1 MRKVPFMKWNVP
13 NQLTLGRVGLS
24 AVFFVLLGFYRDSLS
39 YGPALLGTAFVI
51 FIIACVT
58 DILDGYFARKLQQTS
73 AFGRMVDPIVD
84 KVLVVGGF
92 AMLAGP
98 DFNLPAT
105 AIEIKQ
111 NLPLWLTGGMAST
124 VQTWMVVVILAR
136 EFIIS
141 GIRGYSESQGIKF
154 PAIPAG
160 KFKMV
165 TQSSAIGTVLFQLA
179 WLPEAA
185 WAVWVKIVIV
195 WLAVIVTVLSG
206 AFYIHKAR
214 NLVNIDESRS

>member
-1 MRKVPFMKWNVP
+1 MKWNLP

-24 AVFFVLLGFYRDSLS
+24 AVFFVLLGLYRGSLS
-39 YGPALLGTAFVI
+39 YGPALLSAAFVV
-51 FIIACVT
+51 FIIACIT
-58 DILDGYFARKLQQTS
+58 DVLDGYFARKLNQTS

-84 KVLVVGGF
+84 KILVVGAF

-98 DFNLPAT
+98 DYALVAVPAAAAMERGLPA
-105 AIEIKQ
+105 
-111 NLPLWLTGGMAST
+111 WLTGGMSSA

-141 GIRGYSESQGIKF
+141 GIRGYSEAQGIKF

-160 KFKMV
+160 KFKML
-165 TQSSAIGTVLFQLA
+165 TQSAAIGTVLYQLA
-179 WLPEAA
+179 WLPDAA
-185 WAVWVKIVIV
+185 WAIWVKIIIV
-195 WLAVIVTVLSG
+195 WLAVIITVLSG

-214 NLVNIDESRS
+214 ILMNIDEKP

>member
-1 MRKVPFMKWNVP
+1 MKWNVP

-24 AVFFVLLGFYRDSLS
+24 AVFFVLVGLYRHSQS
-39 YGPALLGTAFVI
+39 CGWMLLGAAFVI
-51 FIIACVT
+51 FIVACIT
-58 DILDGYFARKLQQTS
+58 DILDGYFARKLNQTS

-84 KVLVVGGF
+84 KVLVVGAF

-98 DFNLPAT
+98 DFLLPT
-105 AIEIKQ
+105 SAIAMEQ
-111 NLPLWLTGGMAST
+111 NLPYWLTGHMASA

-141 GIRGYSESQGIKF
+141 GIRGYSEAQGIKF

-160 KFKMV
+160 KFKMI
-165 TQSSAIGTVLFQLA
+165 TQSAAIGTVLYQLA
-179 WLPEAA
+179 FLPAAA
-185 WAVWVKIVIV
+185 WAIWVKIVIV

-214 NLVNIDESRS
+214 ILMNIDERS

>member
-1 MRKVPFMKWNVP
+1 MKWNLP
-13 NQLTLGRVGLS
+13 NQLTIGRVGLS
-24 AVFFVLLGFYRDSLS
+24 AVFFVLVGLYRN
-39 YGPALLGTAFVI
+39 GQAGCEALLGAAFVV
-51 FIIACVT
+51 FIIACIT
-58 DILDGYFARKLQQTS
+58 DILDGYFARKLNQTS

-84 KVLVVGGF
+84 KVLVVGAF

-98 DFNLPAT
+98 DFLMPA
-105 AIEIKQ
+105 AAPAMEQ
-111 NLPLWLTGGMAST
+111 NLPYWLTGKMASA

-141 GIRGYSESQGIKF
+141 GIRGYSEAQGIKF

-160 KFKMV
+160 KLKMV
-165 TQSSAIGTVLFQLA
+165 TQSSAIGTILFQLA

-185 WAVWVKIVIV
+185 WAIWIKIVIV

-206 AFYIHKAR
+206 VFYIHKAR
-214 NLVNIDESRS
+214 NLMNIDEK

>member
-1 MRKVPFMKWNVP
+1 MKWNLP

-39 YGPALLGTAFVI
+39 YGSWLLGTAFVI
-51 FIIACVT
+51 FIIACIT
-58 DILDGYFARKLQQTS
+58 DVLDGYFARKLQQTS

-92 AMLAGP
+92 VMLAGP
-98 DFNLPAT
+98 DFNMSVG
-105 AIEIKQ
+105 AIAMEQ
-111 NLPLWLTGGMAST
+111 NLPYWLTGKMASA

-141 GIRGYSESQGIKF
+141 GIRGYSEAQGIKF

-160 KFKMV
+160 KFKMI
-165 TQSSAIGTVLFQLA
+165 TQSAAIGTVLYQLA
-179 WLPEAA
+179 WLPAAA

-214 NLVNIDESRS
+214 HLMNIDERS